1 MPGLIEETKGTFSFD
16 VSVDQDFPKEL
27 ELYSVV
33 YLLEVDYQT
42 FCKKKSINISIYKCR
57 LPHIISL

>member
-33 YLLEVDYQT
+33 YLLEVDY
-42 FCKKKSINISIYKCR
+42 
-57 LPHIISL
+57 